1 MCICEDGFLFLGSR
15 LGNSL
20 LLKYTEKASE
30 SLENGDLDKKVDN
43 QKNKQVFCFDIENCL
58 IFSFSNESII
68 EHLKKT
74 ITTIDIDC
82 LCLSN
87 YWCMDNTFTEIS
99 LS

>member
-58 IFSFSNESII
+58 IFSFSKKYYRTF
-68 EHLKKT
+68 KKT

-82 LCLSN
+82 LGLSN

>member
-1 MCICEDGFLFLGSR
+1 MFSIYIFFYLSILLSHLQMCICEDGFLFLGSR

-58 IFSFSNESII
+58 IFSFSNKV
-68 EHLKKT
+68 L
-74 ITTIDIDC
+74 
-82 LCLSN
+82 
-87 YWCMDNTFTEIS
+87 
-99 LS
+99 